1 MNLCWH
7 FWSPQTSREKTYE
20 KGIVRLYSKIERQK
34 PPREEGFQHNLST
47 PSPLHTPQ
55 IYIDYRHF
63 PTLILECYVH
73 GLLYVFVYKCHGL
86 GQVAQLLFSTWICQ
100 GIFSAAVFIP
110 FSCQSL
116 CSCQSA
122 ICILN
127 LFFLLSV
134 CFSLKTQLIFTIN
147 FLEPDIF

>member
-55 IYIDYRHF
+55 IYIDYQHF

-86 GQVAQLLFSTWICQ
+86 GQVAQLLFST
-100 GIFSAAVFIP
+100 
-110 FSCQSL
+110 
-116 CSCQSA
+116 
-122 ICILN
+122 
-127 LFFLLSV
+127 
-134 CFSLKTQLIFTIN
+134 
-147 FLEPDIF
+147 